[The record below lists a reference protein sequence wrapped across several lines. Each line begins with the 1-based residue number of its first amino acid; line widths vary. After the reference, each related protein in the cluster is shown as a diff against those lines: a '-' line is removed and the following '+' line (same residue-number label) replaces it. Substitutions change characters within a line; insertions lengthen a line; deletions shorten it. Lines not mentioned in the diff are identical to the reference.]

1 MIRVYTKSNCPQ
13 CDTAKNMMNAKGL
26 SYQTVE
32 IGVDITRE
40 EFMEEYPNVRSA
52 PLIVKEDTPY
62 SYNEFLNVLSGWTEK
77 QEI

>member
-1 MIRVYTKSNCPQ
+1 MIRIYTKSNCPQ

-26 SYQTVE
+26 LYQAVE

-52 PLIVKEDTPY
+52 PLIVNEDTTY
-62 SYNEFLNVLSGWTEK
+62 SYNEFLNVLPEWVEK
-77 QEI
+77 

>member
-1 MIRVYTKSNCPQ
+1 MIRIYTKGNCPQ
-13 CDTAKNMMNAKGL
+13 CDTAKNMMNAKGV

-52 PLIVKEDTPY
+52 PLIVNEDNTY
-62 SYNEFLNVLSGWTEK
+62 TYNEFLKALPELVTS
-77 QEI
+77 